1 MVLVLLLEATV
12 LVALSLGTGRW
23 PEAAAVVALVSGVAA
38 ARIMQTELVQS
49 RRDAARDRARQAV
62 DYQQL
67 SARAAAEHASFATT
81 MTTRLADREQVIV
94 RLRRALRVALRRAD
108 EADEQVRTES
118 RRAGELQAKVEQ
130 LELALTAPVAV
141 DDSDEVA
148 VWDASQAPTVIDLV
162 GWDQRA
168 AEAAAE
174 SAEDWRRHA

>member
-1 MVLVLLLEATV
+1 
-12 LVALSLGTGRW
+12 
-23 PEAAAVVALVSGVAA
+23 
-38 ARIMQTELVQS
+38 
-49 RRDAARDRARQAV
+49 
-62 DYQQL
+62 
-67 SARAAAEHASFATT
+67 

-94 RLRRALRVALRRAD
+94 RLRRGLRVALRRAD

-141 DDSDEVA
+141 DESDEVA